1 MNVTRFQQYADRW
14 FALANPAMASKH
26 GMYYRLTW
34 GGVGTVPT
42 GSIPTGTVPT
52 GSIPVFLAWLLTFGH
67 SLYV

>member
-1 MNVTRFQQYADRW
+1 M
-14 FALANPAMASKH
+14 
-26 GMYYRLTW
+26 